1 MSHHNFADR
10 DRAFRWLHRYLVCGA
25 LKRARLAISVPTRF
39 FYLETGP
46 GGGFTA
52 GPLLLPGNPGTF
64 ATSRLRPSSGL
75 TAEPVV
81 SLGGFT
87 AGPLLPPGLPGMPA
101 PEFGPPGCSWGIRV
115 SCAAPGVVNRNGKT
129 VMVAV
134 TRIVISY
141 GRAQQSNGV
150 PRLTFPSPKNLMG
163 LSQKAE
169 LRCNSRTSFANHLL
183 TALAPA
189 A

>member
-1 MSHHNFADR
+1 
-10 DRAFRWLHRYLVCGA
+10 
-25 LKRARLAISVPTRF
+25 
-39 FYLETGP
+39 
-46 GGGFTA
+46 
-52 GPLLLPGNPGTF
+52 
-64 ATSRLRPSSGL
+64 
-75 TAEPVV
+75 
-81 SLGGFT
+81 
-87 AGPLLPPGLPGMPA
+87 
-101 PEFGPPGCSWGIRV
+101 
-115 SCAAPGVVNRNGKT
+115 VNRNGKT
-129 VMVAV
+129 VMIAV

-189 A
+189 APIAIPFASRHASPGAHWGSRPN